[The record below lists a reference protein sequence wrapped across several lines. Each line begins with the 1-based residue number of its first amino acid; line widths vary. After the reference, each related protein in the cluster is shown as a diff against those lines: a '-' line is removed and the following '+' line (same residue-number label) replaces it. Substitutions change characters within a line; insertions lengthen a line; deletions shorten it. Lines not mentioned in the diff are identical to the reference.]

1 MRRELDDPSLASA
14 AAFCGLAN
22 PATFWSSLGAIGLK
36 PADRI
41 AFPDHT
47 RYDRDT
53 IARLLARHGAL
64 VTTEKDWINLGGG
77 APAGI
82 FWLKIRVEV
91 DDETAFLRAV
101 APGVLA

>member
-1 MRRELDDPSLASA
+1 MRIELGDPRLASA

-22 PATFWSSLGAIGLK
+22 PASFWSGLGAIGLK
-36 PADRI
+36 PADRV

-47 RYDRDT
+47 RYDPDT
-53 IARLLARHGAL
+53 IARLLAKHGSL
-64 VTTEKDWINLGGG
+64 VTTEKDWINLGEG
-77 APAGI
+77 APAGV

-91 DDETAFLRAV
+91 DDEAAFLRAV